1 METRDENGRFLP
13 GTAHSPG
20 RPKKGQALTDLL
32 REAGALAEADGVSKN
47 DKLTD
52 MLWAKALEGDMAAI
66 KYIYDRIDGQP
77 VSTQNITADIET
89 SVSHNLEA
97 LTTDELKTLA
107 AIIAKT

>member
-1 METRDENGRFLP
+1 MPFAP
-13 GTAHSPG
+13 GDPRINRNG
-20 RPKKGQALTDLL
+20 RPKKGETLTAILT
-32 REAGALAEADGVSKN
+32 EMGNIADVTVQGEKIERKKAVS
-47 DKLTD
+47 DQ
-52 MLWAKALEGDMAAI
+52 LWRMAIQGDMAAI

-77 VSTQNITADIET
+77 VATQNITADIET